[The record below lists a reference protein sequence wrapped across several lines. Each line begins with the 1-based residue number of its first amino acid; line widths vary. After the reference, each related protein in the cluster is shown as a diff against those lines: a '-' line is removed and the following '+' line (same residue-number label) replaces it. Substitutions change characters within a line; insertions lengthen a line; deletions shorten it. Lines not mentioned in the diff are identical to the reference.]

1 MNNFKKIVRLVCLVL
16 LILLACMGAG
26 FVLPNN
32 RGRFMDNEIKIELV
46 EEKDETDE
54 TEIKSIKQQV

>member
-1 MNNFKKIVRLVCLVL
+1 MNKFKKIVRLVCLVL

-46 EEKDETDE
+46 EEKDELE
-54 TEIKSIKQQV
+54 LKNIKE